1 VIAADTSS
9 WIAFLEGD
17 GGEDVRLLD
26 RALDDRQVVMVPVVL
41 TEILSDPSLPSDV
54 AKTISELPLIELASG
69 YWQRAGALRAKVL
82 AKRRRARLGDAL
94 IAQSCIDQGIPLIT
108 RDRDFRA
115 FAEAANLNL
124 LLGTGAHRP

>member
-1 VIAADTSS
+1 MIAADTSS
-9 WIAFLEGD
+9 WIAFLEGS

-26 RALDDRQVVMVPVVL
+26 RAFDDRQVVMVPVVL
-41 TEILSDPSLPSDV
+41 TELLSDPSLPSAV
-54 AKTISELPLIELASG
+54 AKTISEVPLIEVASG

-94 IAQSCIDQGIPLIT
+94 IAQSCIDQGISVIT

-115 FAEAANLNL
+115 FAVAANLHI
-124 LLGTGAHRP
+124 LLGAGTQRP